1 MSSLEKSL
9 EHQSISDKNQII
21 NKVMNKPLKMDND
34 STNSKEDWKKFN
46 DKSRKKVDPRIR

>member
-34 STNSKEDWKKFN
+34 STNSKEDWKTFN